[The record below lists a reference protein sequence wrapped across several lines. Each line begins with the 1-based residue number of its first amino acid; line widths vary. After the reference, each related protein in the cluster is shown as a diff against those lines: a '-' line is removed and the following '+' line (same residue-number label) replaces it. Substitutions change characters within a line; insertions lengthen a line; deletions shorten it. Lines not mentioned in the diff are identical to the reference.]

1 MSNSLR
7 HLQLVFIIAIVCVTC
22 SESNSEPPSPISDNI
37 SNRGNRKPTR
47 PPMSDNSLNAPQ
59 NASNTP
65 DNESIKIFSSTSTY
79 IAKLSNSSTFSCQN
93 GDNTS
98 KETLQRDAV
107 ELLRTLPTSQNSSTA
122 ECPPEGE
129 LPMRILGAFVSYVFL
144 SVGTIGNLCV
154 IAVVMKTKSLR
165 RHPTN
170 WYLASVALADFII
183 LWSAAFPTILE
194 YQTAVGEWV
203 FGGRVGCSAAVFL
216 QYLGINVSSIF
227 IMTFSLERYVAI
239 CHPMKAMVL
248 CTVSRAKR
256 IVALVWLFGTIYCA
270 PWLFLTTTIPLC
282 HTPNV
287 TMETNDDSLHS
298 TTLSLLPTTFDGES
312 SGSVRLECTFK
323 LKRSHYTIYY
333 MADFIIFYIIPLAST
348 CALYVLIA
356 RAIRFSRGVDKPSM
370 LSQERNQDQPI
381 QQQQQPRWSKGL
393 KYFTSR
399 VQVSLLMINNNH
411 DHIINY

>member
-1 MSNSLR
+1 MFHPVR
-7 HLQLVFIIAIVCVTC
+7 HLQLVFIIAAIACVTN
-22 SESNSEPPSPISDNI
+22 SKSNSNPPSPISDSI
-37 SNRGNRKPTR
+37 SNEATHLTVSN
-47 PPMSDNSLNAPQ
+47 NSLNALQ
-59 NASNTP
+59 NASNSP
-65 DNESIKIFSSTSTY
+65 DNDSIKILSSTSFY
-79 IAKLSNSSTFSCQN
+79 LKRFSNSSTFSCQN
-93 GDNTS
+93 EDNTS
-98 KETLQRDAV
+98 TETSRTNATELQ
-107 ELLRTLPTSQNSSTA
+107 TPPTTQNSSTS

-129 LPMRILGAFVSYVFL
+129 LPMRILGALVSYVFL
-144 SVGTIGNLCV
+144 VVGTIGNLCV

-170 WYLASVALADFII
+170 WYLASVALADFVI

-256 IVALVWLFGTIYCA
+256 IVALVWLFGIIYCA

-282 HTPNV
+282 HSSNV
-287 TMETNDDSLHS
+287 TMETADDSPHS
-298 TTLSLLPTTFDGES
+298 TTLSLLPSAVDREVNGK
-312 SGSVRLECTFK
+312 VRLECTFK

-333 MADFIIFYIIPLAST
+333 MADFIIFYVIPLVST

-370 LSQERNQDQPI
+370 LSQERKQEQPI
-381 QQQQQPRWSKGL
+381 QQQQQQQPRWSKGL

-399 VQVSLLMINNNH
+399 VQVFILLIK
-411 DHIINY
+411 Y